1 MKPPIKRVAA
11 ESSDRDE
18 ARRASVAACR
28 ALEAA
33 LVEALTQAGDRLRG
47 LPDLGARGAMF
58 RAARVRGAPANPLD
72 IPGGS
77 AGHPR
82 LCLDDHG
89 RLVMARLVR
98 ASGAL
103 AVQWEAAKDAD
114 LLAEDA
120 QALSECL
127 DAVIEDHLTAVD
139 RARERYAGLRRIAEV
154 VTAALRGGG

>member
-1 MKPPIKRVAA
+1 MAA
-11 ESSDRDE
+11 KSSDRDE
-18 ARRASVAACR
+18 ARRASVTACR
-28 ALEAA
+28 ALESA
-33 LVEALTQAGDRLRG
+33 LTEALTHAGERLRG

-58 RAARVRGAPANPLD
+58 RAVRVRGAPANPLD

-82 LCLDDHG
+82 LCVDDHG

-98 ASGAL
+98 AGGAL
-103 AVQWEAAKDAD
+103 AVQWEAAKDTE

-120 QALSECL
+120 QALSERL

-154 VTAALRGGG
+154 VTAALREGG